1 MISLVLNAIIKQ
13 ISTTRSDTMATIE
26 QTLIRLKNSKF
37 RAGFHLTAKD
47 KKYIEE
53 KGMDVIRQ
61 HAADFISKRLAP
73 ACISNDGKQTPMRG
87 HPVFVAQHA
96 CACCCRGCLNKW
108 YKVPMG
114 VELTENQ
121 QERVVNLLM
130 AWIENEL
137 KNDKEK

>member
-1 MISLVLNAIIKQ
+1 M
-13 ISTTRSDTMATIE
+13 STINE
-26 QTLIRLKNSKF
+26 TLIRLKKSKF

-73 ACISNDGKQTPMRG
+73 AYISNDGKQTPMRG

-108 YKVPMG
+108 YKVPLG

-121 QERVVNLLM
+121 QERIVNLLM
-130 AWIENEL
+130 AWIEKEL
-137 KNDKEK
+137 NP